1 MITIGMQGSFEVV
14 VNDSNT
20 AFTMKSG
27 SLDVFATP
35 ALVAALEAAAVD
47 AIDSELDDGY
57 TTVGCG
63 ISITHTAPT
72 VVGVKVTATATVK
85 ELADRRIIFEVIAKD
100 ENGIIGE
107 GEHTRAIVNKAKFMS
122 KAIIRSESNVN

>member
-1 MITIGMQGSFEVV
+1 MITIGMKGSYEVV
-14 VNDSNT
+14 VSDLNT

-47 AIDSELDDGY
+47 AIETGLDDGY

-63 ISITHTAPT
+63 ISISHQAPT

-85 ELADRRIIFEVIAKD
+85 EVADRRIVFDVIAKD
-100 ENGIIGE
+100 ETGIIGE
-107 GEHTRAIVNKAKFMS
+107 GEHIRAIVNKAKFMS
-122 KAIIRSESNVN
+122 KAIIRSESNVD